1 MNGNGFIQLS
11 LNFSVIKNGTK
22 VRIDGYDS
30 HQLLDL
36 TNCVGVV
43 YLYSQSTGDYL
54 VRFPG
59 KKGIVPDTPLILRY
73 RRHSLR
79 SNSKFRIQN
88 AKLKK

>member
-1 MNGNGFIQLS
+1 MNSNGFIQLS

-22 VRIDGYDS
+22 VRIDGYDC

-73 RRHSLR
+73 RRQQLEIVARKAH
-79 SNSKFRIQN
+79 N
-88 AKLKK
+88 A